1 MLLDDYL
8 KYAIPY
14 IEKIGYKKH
23 PHIGAN
29 NNIYLLIEKDGFIN
43 IYLDKHI
50 NGEIIHFQKCFNDD
64 FNYEKII
71 NEYFY
76 NVDVFLTFVKKT
88 HLKNIRREKIKKI
101 NERVR

>member
-23 PHIGAN
+23 PHVGE

-50 NGEIIHFQKCFNDD
+50 NREIIHFQKCFNND
-64 FNYEKII
+64 FNYKKII

-76 NVDVFLTFVKKT
+76 NVDDFLTFVRKT

-101 NERVR
+101 NERGR